1 MSFIIVIYLS
11 WVCVAC
17 SRSAENKMD
26 SSNLSVIF
34 APNLLHCAEGA
45 EKMNAATEKKLKLQ
59 AAVVHC
65 FIQNA
70 RDFGMLRPSNTFL
83 WT

>member
-1 MSFIIVIYLS
+1 
-11 WVCVAC
+11 
-17 SRSAENKMD
+17 MD

-34 APNLLHCAEGA
+34 APNLLHSAEGA

-65 FIQNA
+65 FIHNA
-70 RDFGMLRPSNTFL
+70 QSFGKAWDATCSMHLYGLVGWGT
-83 WT
+83 